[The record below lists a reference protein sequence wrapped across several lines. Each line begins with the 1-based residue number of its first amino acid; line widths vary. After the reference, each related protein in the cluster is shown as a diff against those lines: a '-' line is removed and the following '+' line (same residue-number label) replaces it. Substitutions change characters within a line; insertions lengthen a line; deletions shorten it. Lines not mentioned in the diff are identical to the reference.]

1 LRRKYKVA
9 NNAPY
14 YSTYRSGY
22 TGPSERIG
30 GSSPY
35 HIDLK
40 ILSELPLD
48 DQIRALDS
56 LASKYKELGR
66 SIEFSNAGIGGRRW
80 DINATPEQK
89 KALFN
94 AATSAHAARPGYNSL
109 DFYVPLTGEDR
120 YGKSVEGASIFIPGI
135 EGGKIRRG
143 SGGDYGYYSEALD
156 PSGRVV
162 FRVGHGDVNRP
173 EAEGDIAVGKQPAAG
188 KTTEELL
195 EEYIAVLTKPREES
209 FESSYTGPDPESFTK
224 ANDRIDDLY
233 MQLMAKRAYQDAQE
247 PEKIKAP
254 RENAAFTVAKAMG
267 QASFG
272 RPRSII

>member
-1 LRRKYKVA
+1 MA

-40 ILSELPLD
+40 ILSELPID
-48 DQIRALDS
+48 DQIKALDS
-56 LASKYKELGR
+56 LAAKYKELGR

-80 DINATPEQK
+80 DINATPDQK

-109 DFYVPLTGEDR
+109 DFYVPFTGEDR

-143 SGGDYGYYSEALD
+143 SGGDYGYYSESLD
-156 PSGRVV
+156 PTGRVV
-162 FRVGHGDVNRP
+162 FRVGHGDVDRP
-173 EAEGDIAVGKQPAAG
+173 EADGEIAVGKQPVRG
-188 KTTEELL
+188 KSAEELI
-195 EEYIAVLTKPREES
+195 EEYIAGLTKPREES
-209 FESSYTGPDPESFTK
+209 FASSYTGPDPDSFTK

-233 MQLMAKRAYQDAQE
+233 MQLLAKRNAQQ
-247 PEKIKAP
+247 EKQPQQMPMP
-254 RENAAFTVAKAMG
+254 RENAAFTIAKAMG
-267 QASFG
+267 RAAFG
-272 RPRSII
+272 TPKSVI